1 MVRGDSG
8 DADESAPSRRPTLR
22 PRPLFEAL
30 VRQGVRFVILGGIAE
45 RLLGSP
51 RITEDFDICPETSR
65 ANLGRLAAMLN
76 EVDAKWRPEG
86 MEETGF
92 PPVEPW
98 SARSFASLTSL
109 PLLTRFGSFDIWP
122 RPDGTDG
129 YRDLIRRAVDVE
141 IGGHRAKAVHLED
154 SIRIKRAIGGPK
166 YLSHLPLLREV
177 QEQRR
182 ARGLD

>member
-1 MVRGDSG
+1 MARRDSG
-8 DADESAPSRRPTLR
+8 SSGEPAPLRRPGLR
-22 PRPLFEAL
+22 PRPLFDAL
-30 VRQGVRFVILGGIAE
+30 VRHEVRFIIVGGIAE

-51 RITEDFDICPETSR
+51 RTTEDFDICPETSR
-65 ANLGRLAAMLN
+65 ANLERLAAMLN
-76 EVDAKWRPEG
+76 EVEAIWRPQG

-98 SARSFASLTSL
+98 TARSFSSQTSL
-109 PLLTRFGSFDIWP
+109 SLLTRFGTFDIWP

-129 YRDLIRRAVDVE
+129 YPDLVRKAVDVQ
-141 IGGHRAKAVHLED
+141 IGAHPAKAVHLED
-154 SIRIKRAIGGPK
+154 SIRIKRAIGGTK